1 MTNFKS
7 QYANGAKPV
16 PIAKGSEE
24 VSIRGVVAVPNT
36 LASADILEFM
46 ELPEDHVPVDFE
58 LDADDLDTHATPTI
72 VLAAGLLNAGKTDLS
87 SAADDGGAVWLS
99 GATVAQTAGLVRPTT
114 VAVKRVVPKAATR
127 RMVGAKVTT
136 VAATKAAGN
145 VGFTLRYRAAHY
157 GG

>member
-7 QYANGAKPV
+7 QYADGRKPV
-16 PIAKGSEE
+16 PIASGSEE
-24 VSIRGVVAVPNT
+24 VSIRGVIAVPNT
-36 LASADILEFM
+36 LAAADILEAL

-58 LDADDLDTHATPTI
+58 VDADDLDTNATPTI
-72 VLAAGLLNAGKTDLS
+72 TLSAGLLNAGKTDLS
-87 SAADDGGAVWLS
+87 SAADDGGAVWLANS
-99 GATVAQTAGLVRPTT
+99 TIAQTAGLVRPTT

-127 RMVGAKVTT
+127 RMVGLKVTT